1 MTDAPYGGLPP
12 ADRPLGGS
20 STTDTA
26 KDQATQV
33 GQTAKES
40 GQKVAGTAA
49 EQSKHVLHEGK
60 QQARNLT
67 REVGQQAHEQTK
79 AQKDK
84 ASSGL
89 RSLADEL
96 DGMANGQGGPSGLA
110 TDLAQQA
117 SSKANELASWLDR
130 REPGD
135 LLDEVRRL
143 ARRKPGTFLLGA
155 LAAGV
160 VAGRLTRGAVDAN
173 SDDTV
178 GQTDTPIYAETVAAP
193 TTQPHTGLP
202 ADDATVRPADRLD
215 LPAGEYSNA
224 TAGGYR

>member
-12 ADRPLGGS
+12 ADRPLGGT

-49 EQSKHVLHEGK
+49 EQGKHVLHEGK
-60 QQARNLT
+60 QQVRNLT
-67 REVGQQAHEQTK
+67 REAAQQAHEQTK

-89 RSLADEL
+89 RTLADEL
-96 DGMANGQGGPSGLA
+96 DGMVNGQGGESGLA

-130 REPGD
+130 RQPGE

-173 SDDTV
+173 SDDTA
-178 GQTDTPIYAETVAAP
+178 GQTDTPIYAETVTAP
-193 TTQPHTGLP
+193 TTQTYAGL
-202 ADDATVRPADRLD
+202 PADRLD

-224 TAGGYR
+224 AAGGYR